1 MIEKKY
7 YKTKEYC
14 KVKFTV
20 EAEAKKVELFGLNN
34 EWKKGIALVKKK
46 DGSFAVEMNIDKGTQ
61 HEFKYLIDK
70 KTWLNDEQADAQA
83 ANVFGTTNSVVVI

>member
-14 KVKFTV
+14 KVKFSV

-46 DGSFAVEMNIDKGTQ
+46 DGSFSVEMNIDKGTA
-61 HEFKYLIDK
+61 HEFKYLVNATD
-70 KTWLNDEQADAQA
+70 WVNEPEADEEQPNA
-83 ANVFGTTNSVVVI
+83 FGGSNSVIVL

>member
-1 MIEKKY
+1 M
-7 YKTKEYC
+7 
-14 KVKFTV
+14 
-20 EAEAKKVELFGLNN
+20 
-34 EWKKGIALVKKK
+34 VKKK

-70 KTWLNDEQADAQA
+70 KTWLNDEQADGQA

>member
-61 HEFKYLIDK
+61 HEFKYLVDK
-70 KTWLNDEQADAQA
+70 KIWLNDEQADAQA

>member
-7 YKTKEYC
+7 YKTKAYC

-46 DGSFAVEMNIDKGTQ
+46 DGSFSVEMNIDKGTA
-61 HEFKYLIDK
+61 HEFTYLVDK
-70 KTWLNDEQADAQA
+70 KTWLNDDQADSQLQ
-83 ANVFGTTNSVVVI
+83 NVFGTTNSVVTV

>member
-14 KVKFTV
+14 KVKFIV

-70 KTWLNDEQADAQA
+70 RTWLNDEQADAQA

>member
-14 KVKFTV
+14 KVKFSV

-70 KTWLNDEQADAQA
+70 KTWLNDEHADAQA